1 MWGDGPDA
9 PARAGKAK
17 IELNEHRRERAAASR
32 HACAMGLEGIV
43 SARRGTVTPIDLD
56 CGLNS
61 AILLILD
68 FRTHLHQA
76 RQREAAKTM
85 NGLAIGISLVGLSL
99 GVHVAVALADDP
111 PELNVSTSCASA
123 GQGIILGRDTAG
135 CMNDEKAALDTL
147 KKSWSQFAS
156 ADKSQCVGMVKTGGP
171 PSYVELLSCLEL
183 MKAAAEIRSSTRP
196 GTIRDNGLRPQ

>member
-1 MWGDGPDA
+1 
-9 PARAGKAK
+9 
-17 IELNEHRRERAAASR
+17 
-32 HACAMGLEGIV
+32 
-43 SARRGTVTPIDLD
+43 
-56 CGLNS
+56 
-61 AILLILD
+61 
-68 FRTHLHQA
+68 
-76 RQREAAKTM
+76 M
-85 NGLAIGISLVGLSL
+85 NVLTIGISLVALSL
-99 GVHVAVALADDP
+99 GVHVAVGLADDP

-135 CMNDEKAALDTL
+135 CMNDENAALDTL

-183 MKAAAEIRSSTRP
+183 MKSVAEIRSSAGS

>member
-1 MWGDGPDA
+1 M
-9 PARAGKAK
+9 
-17 IELNEHRRERAAASR
+17 
-32 HACAMGLEGIV
+32 
-43 SARRGTVTPIDLD
+43 
-56 CGLNS
+56 
-61 AILLILD
+61 
-68 FRTHLHQA
+68 HLHQA
-76 RQREAAKTM
+76 WQREAAKKM
-85 NGLAIGISLVGLSL
+85 NVLAIGISLVALSL
-99 GVHVAVALADDP
+99 DVHVAVGLADDP

-135 CMNDEKAALDTL
+135 CMNDENAALDTL

-183 MKAAAEIRSSTRP
+183 MKSVAEIRSSAGS

>member
-1 MWGDGPDA
+1 
-9 PARAGKAK
+9 
-17 IELNEHRRERAAASR
+17 
-32 HACAMGLEGIV
+32 
-43 SARRGTVTPIDLD
+43 
-56 CGLNS
+56 
-61 AILLILD
+61 
-68 FRTHLHQA
+68 
-76 RQREAAKTM
+76 M

-183 MKAAAEIRSSTRP
+183 MKSAAEIRNSARP
-196 GTIRDNGLRPQ
+196 GTIRDNGRRPQ